1 MKRGSEANWAGKT
14 SQVETMQYN
23 KTQQS
28 IILDSKMIPTMF
40 AEVLKTAEK
49 ELINGQITFGL
60 FQNFLYTKRM
70 LTFKLT
76 LLLFKL

>member
-28 IILDSKMIPTMF
+28 IILDSKIIPTMF
-40 AEVLKTAEK
+40 VEVLKTAEK
-49 ELINGQITFGL
+49 ELINGQAVIIL
-60 FQNFLYTKRM
+60 FRNK
-70 LTFKLT
+70 
-76 LLLFKL
+76 